1 MNHFC
6 FVDYCSLVVQP
17 WWFYLSILCTLL
29 FVLCFEKL
37 SCAIVRYVTCLCV
50 SGPTH
55 ISTWMSISQVG
66 ATSFDVK
73 SFLLGESGTHGD
85 MSGTVG
91 PDKHAMGYNVA
102 YDNFLCPFLQCDHL
116 LFFFFFLFSFF
127 FFFLLFSCNS
137 VNSLMLFIHCLTPRS
152 SWTNIMIFMP
162 PCCYSWAQSSF
173 SVTCLRAKEIFLVWL
188 FQFFLG
194 LVELEYQNYIC
205 ILQVITI

>member
-66 ATSFDVK
+66 PTSFDVK

-91 PDKHAMGYNVA
+91 PDKHAMVYNVA

-127 FFFLLFSCNS
+127 FFFLLFVVTRWKVLC
-137 VNSLMLFIHCLTPRS
+137 CLS
-152 SWTNIMIFMP
+152 I
-162 PCCYSWAQSSF
+162 A
-173 SVTCLRAKEIFLVWL
+173 
-188 FQFFLG
+188 
-194 LVELEYQNYIC
+194 
-205 ILQVITI
+205 